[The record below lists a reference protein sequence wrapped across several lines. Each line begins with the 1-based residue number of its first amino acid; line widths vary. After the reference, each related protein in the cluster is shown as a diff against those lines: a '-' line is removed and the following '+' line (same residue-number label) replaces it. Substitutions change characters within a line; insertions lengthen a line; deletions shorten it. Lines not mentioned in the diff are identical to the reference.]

1 MGHLLCPRGITP
13 LPRCQPRC
21 PVQAM
26 EHHSLQGMSYL
37 LLLLL
42 LFEMAKRWHL
52 IQLHP
57 WR

>member
-37 LLLLL
+37 LLL
-42 LFEMAKRWHL
+42 FETAKRWL
-52 IQLHP
+52 PIQLQP